1 MKYKQSNKLPDVNL
15 IIPDIFYD
23 YRGEYVETWND
34 EQYKMLG
41 NIEWKQDSFS
51 TSVKNTLRG
60 LHGDSTTWKLI
71 QCLKGSIMLVAVD
84 MRLKSKTYLKHDV
97 FYLNE
102 KNRHQVLIPP
112 MFANGHYVVE
122 DCIFSYKQST
132 LYTGA
137 QNQFTVRWND
147 PSLNIVWPSENPILS
162 LRDKFAELI

>member
-112 MFANGHYVVE
+112 MFANGHYVIE